1 MKSDDVWIFAYGSL
15 CWRPGFEHEEMV
27 LGHIKGFVRRFWQGN
42 TVHRGTVDKPGRVAT
57 LVSDAYG
64 ETHGCAFKVPESK
77 AKKTLK
83 YLENRETVLGGYDSK
98 VTTFYP
104 CDSNLM
110 KPVKVILYIALPG
123 NVDWR
128 GPAHLHHIAD
138 EVLNATGVCGTN
150 LAYVTDLAEFLRTN
164 NFKDDHL
171 FELEFI
177 ILKKLKGFEAEEVE
191 ESTSS
196 SSSGFLKTL
205 KLKAH
210 IEDSSSSE
218 SSSSSSSEFD
228 TDSV

>member
-1 MKSDDVWIFAYGSL
+1 MKSEDVWIFAYGSL

-42 TVHRGTVDKPGRVAT
+42 TVHRGTLDKPGRVAT
-57 LVSDAYG
+57 LVSDSYG
-64 ETHGCAFKVPESK
+64 ETHGCAFKVPASK

-104 CDSNLM
+104 CDSGV

-150 LAYVTDLAEFLRTN
+150 LAYVTDLVEFLRTN

-177 ILKKLKGFEAEEVE
+177 ILKKLQGFQTSDSAEEE
-191 ESTSS
+191 AC
-196 SSSGFLKTL
+196 SSGFLKNS
-205 KLKAH
+205 KLKA
-210 IEDSSSSE
+210 IEDSSSESSS